1 MNTPTLQLRS
11 ARLRVADLGRAQ
23 ALYAGVLG
31 LAPGASDGRTLD
43 LHAPDSAE
51 PLLTLVETPGALP
64 KPPGVPGLFHLA
76 LLVPDRPE
84 LARVLRRLAETR
96 TPIQGLSD
104 HGVSEAIYLEDPDG
118 NGLEIYADQ
127 PCETWRDSDGKLVM
141 FTRALDTDSL
151 LSTAPE
157 ARAAGLP
164 AGTVIGH
171 VHLRAS
177 SLASAES
184 FYAGTLGLAVS
195 TRDYPGALFLGADG
209 YHHHIAA
216 NIWGRPTLGD
226 SSAYAGLERIEIAV
240 RDLDTPRKLTDPD
253 GLLVDLVPFGV
264 RA

>member
-1 MNTPTLQLRS
+1 
-11 ARLRVADLGRAQ
+11 
-23 ALYAGVLG
+23 VLG

-43 LHAPDSAE
+43 LHAPDSPE

-84 LARVLRRLAETR
+84 LARVLLRLAATR
-96 TPIQGLSD
+96 TPIHGLSD
-104 HGVSEAIYLEDPDG
+104 HGVSEAIYLADPDG
-118 NGLEIYADQ
+118 NGIELYADR
-127 PCETWRDSDGKLVM
+127 PRETWHAADGKLVM
-141 FTRALDTDSL
+141 FTRALDTGAL
-151 LSTAPE
+151 LSTAPD

-164 AGTVIGH
+164 AGTAIGH
-171 VHLRAS
+171 VHLRAG

-216 NIWGRPTLGD
+216 NIWGRPTSD
-226 SSAYAGLERIEIAV
+226 DASAYAGLERIEIAV
-240 RDLDTPRKLTDPD
+240 RDLDAPRTLTDPD
-253 GLLVDLVPFGV
+253 GLLVDLVPFGIH
-264 RA
+264 A